1 MSELSPTLKKLL
13 SRDPPSDDA
22 WASFAREHSRLL
34 MHVARSTSNGH
45 DEAMDAYA
53 DLLEKL
59 SQDGCRRLR
68 AYSSHP
74 DTKFTTWLV
83 VVARRLCV
91 DRNRSI
97 YGRLRD
103 HDSAAERDRLGVR
116 KKLANLDEGSDL
128 IDAISDD
135 GAISAIA
142 QLEKTELLDQLES
155 LRSGLAPP
163 DRLLLALRFDDGL
176 SAAEI
181 ATILR
186 YPSQFHV
193 YRRINALLAELKMQL
208 KGKGYESAA
217 S

>member
-1 MSELSPTLKKLL
+1 MAELSSTLEKLL
-13 SRDPPSDDA
+13 SRNPPSDDA
-22 WASFAREHSRLL
+22 WATFAREHSRLL
-34 MHVARSTSNGH
+34 MHVARVTSNGH

-59 SQDGCRRLR
+59 SQEGCRRLR
-68 AYSSHP
+68 AYSSQP

-91 DRNRSI
+91 DRNRAI

-103 HDSAAERDRLGVR
+103 NDSAEVRDRLGAR

-128 IDAISDD
+128 IDAIADD
-135 GAISAIA
+135 GATSAIA

-193 YRRINALLAELKMQL
+193 YRRINTLLAELKTQL
-208 KGKGYESAA
+208 KAKGYESAA

>member
-1 MSELSPTLKKLL
+1 MSELSSTLEKLL
-13 SRDPPSDDA
+13 SMDPPSDDA

-34 MHVARSTSNGH
+34 MHVARVTSNGH

-68 AYSSHP
+68 AYSSQP
-74 DTKFTTWLV
+74 ATKFTTWLV

-103 HDSAAERDRLGVR
+103 HDSVTERDRLGAR
-116 KKLANLDEGSDL
+116 KKLANLQEGSDL

-135 GAISAIA
+135 EAISAIA
-142 QLEKTELLDQLES
+142 QLEKTELLGQLES

-193 YRRINALLAELKMQL
+193 YRRINALLAELKAHL